1 MPVFG
6 FVETP
11 DSPDCPDC
19 LSSSRSGSQVT
30 SYHHSVSS
38 PCSPRPG
45 QLWSALARCRPLPA
59 RQRAGRSLH
68 YVITQGSSNKE
79 HFCNCHFQYQ
89 LDVYSRRNLFPLF
102 FLQMMK
108 DEAHVLMD
116 GFISLLWSELSQSGR
131 RVRSGIVAWRDF
143 PLIVP
148 RILWVDS
155 F

>member
-1 MPVFG
+1 MPACG

-11 DSPDCPDC
+11 DCPVC

-38 PCSPRPG
+38 PCLAPPRP
-45 QLWSALARCRPLPA
+45 ALICSEPRPPPA

-68 YVITQGSSNKE
+68 YVITQGSSHKE